1 MMDNNEIE
9 GVISLRGKIVG
20 FTREKQEAS
29 AEALREI
36 LTNALCHRQFHNTS
50 SSVWGRHIC

>member
-20 FTREKQEAS
+20 FTREKTGIPGLD
-29 AEALREI
+29 AEALLYAIRDLQQKSFAAE
-36 LTNALCHRQFHNTS
+36 
-50 SSVWGRHIC
+50 

>member
-20 FTREKQEAS
+20 FTREKTGS
-29 AEALREI
+29 
-36 LTNALCHRQFHNTS
+36 LC
-50 SSVWGRHIC
+50 